1 VKETQVTRGER
12 RNNQSIRLRLSL
24 LPVSSFKISS
34 SRSNKVD
41 HPFGLQQTEA
51 ERFAQFV

>member
-1 VKETQVTRGER
+1 MKETRVTRGEG
-12 RNNQSIRLRLSL
+12 RNNQSIRLRLSF
-24 LPVSSFKISS
+24 LPVSSLKISS

-41 HPFGLQQTEA
+41 HPFGLWEPEA